1 MGKWDYALVAAVTLQ
16 ASLLAYLHAPR
27 WKAVVLLI
35 PIPFTMAALAVGR
48 PIDAT
53 NVWGLVLLYL
63 FTHAVRLLH
72 YRLRVPIIPAIV
84 AAALGYCLLGA
95 AAARLLPEGDRFF
108 WFSVLQVAG
117 RAVVAVAT
125 CPQPEELGGRTE
137 LPPWIKLPAI
147 AAVVLGLVLVKNWLQ
162 GFTTAFPM
170 VGLIAAYEAR
180 NCLGTVC
187 RAIPLALIILLLL
200 IVPARLAEG
209 HLGLRAGLAIGW
221 AALALAIWPLCYVFL
236 FRRKSG

>member
-1 MGKWDYALVAAVTLQ
+1 MDRWDYVLVAAVTLQ

-27 WKAVVLLI
+27 WKALVLLI
-35 PIPFTMAALAVGR
+35 PLPFTVAALAVGR

-53 NVWGLVLLYL
+53 NVWGLVLLYC

-84 AAALGYCLLGA
+84 AAVLGYCVLGA
-95 AAARLLPEGDRFF
+95 AAAPLLPKSDAFF
-108 WFSVLQVAG
+108 WSSVLLVAALAG
-117 RAVVAVAT
+117 VALAAF
-125 CPQPEELGGRTE
+125 PQPEEEGGRTE

-162 GFTTAFPM
+162 GFATAFPM
-170 VGLIAAYEAR
+170 VGVIAAYEAR

-187 RAIPLALIILLLL
+187 RAIPLAMVMLLLL

-209 HLGLRAGLAIGW
+209 RFGLAAGLAIGW
-221 AALALAIWPLCYVFL
+221 AVLAATIWPLCSVFL
-236 FRRKSG
+236 FRPKAG

>member
-1 MGKWDYALVAAVTLQ
+1 MGGWDYAMIAAVTLQ
-16 ASLLAYLHAPR
+16 GSLLAYLHAPR

-35 PIPFTMAALAVGR
+35 PVPFTMAALAVGR
-48 PIDAT
+48 PVDAT
-53 NVWGLVLLYL
+53 NVWGVALLYC

-72 YRLRVPIIPAIV
+72 YRLRAPIIPAIV

-95 AAARLLPEGDRFF
+95 AAARLLPEGDAFF
-108 WFSVLQVAG
+108 WLSVLLVAG
-117 RAVVAVAT
+117 LAGAALAAF
-125 CPQPEELGGRTE
+125 PQPEEPGGRTE

-162 GFTTAFPM
+162 GFATAFPM
-170 VGLIAAYEAR
+170 LGVIAAYEAR

-187 RAIPLALIILLLL
+187 RAIPLAMVILLLL

-209 HLGLRAGLAIGW
+209 HLGLPAGLAIGW
-221 AALALAIWPLCYVFL
+221 AALAVAIWPLCRAFL
-236 FRRKSG
+236 FRPRT